1 MQQALAAVEAA
12 LSATEAR
19 CAAFRSQFDKYAHL
33 WRGDL
38 QAALR
43 AFLAA
48 GGAEA
53 PSLDAFASE
62 IARYKSIQ
70 DEVQAA
76 PATAPIGWLK
86 VDARPLKQ
94 ALLTWTSKWTY
105 LYMRH
110 LHGQARGAGV
120 GCWEEEAG
128 CGLMT

>member
-1 MQQALAAVEAA
+1 MQQALAAVESA
-12 LSATEAR
+12 LAATEAR
-19 CAAFRSQFDKYAHL
+19 CAAFRSQFDKYSHL

-43 AFLAA
+43 DFLAA
-48 GGAEA
+48 GAQQGG

-62 IARYKSIQ
+62 IGRYKSMQ

-110 LHGQARGAGV
+110 LHGQARLGAG
-120 GCWEEEAG
+120 W
-128 CGLMT
+128 